1 MANEPNGEPVIAI
14 DSDEEGEHAK
24 FADVEATGVAWAS
37 AALQAHPNAHFCTHS
52 QKALAFLL
60 VNHGSYW

>member
-24 FADVEATGVAWAS
+24 CADAEAMPGVPHGHLQLQGLVLRKCAS
-37 AALQAHPNAHFCTHS
+37 LRTYEC
-52 QKALAFLL
+52 LL
-60 VNHGSYW
+60 